1 MQIIVNKETK
11 QTQYD
16 IKTTFENDT
25 SLNSLIIYIKKKK
38 II

>member
-16 IKTTFENDT
+16 IKTTFGNDT
-25 SLNSLIIYIKKKK
+25 YFNSLIIYIKKK